1 MIRNIPEVVNLIDL
15 IKKGELSR
23 AAKLCKRLLKK
34 NEQDEVLQNSL
45 GIIYRK
51 QERYIQAE
59 FWTRSALKKNNRFW
73 AAHNNLARIFHDS
86 GQVERAIEKYRWILK
101 QNPSYHEGRINLA
114 VTLKSVG
121 NYRESL
127 LEYQNLVVN
136 KNSDLSFF
144 HLGLTYLSMGLY
156 KEGWSNYEYRWKVS
170 PLVNAVWPI
179 KGKDTWDGEKDKD
192 VVLWREQGIGD
203 DILFLGLTPEARDR
217 SRRLSVYVDP
227 RLVVLCK
234 RSIKGVE
241 FFPYES
247 VIEDVKET
255 HLPMGSLPSLF
266 RQTEDD
272 FKKTKKGILKPIQK
286 GLAQYVQS
294 LG

>member
-1 MIRNIPEVVNLIDL
+1 
-15 IKKGELSR
+15 
-23 AAKLCKRLLKK
+23 
-34 NEQDEVLQNSL
+34 
-45 GIIYRK
+45 
-51 QERYIQAE
+51 
-59 FWTRSALKKNNRFW
+59 
-73 AAHNNLARIFHDS
+73 
-86 GQVERAIEKYRWILK
+86 
-101 QNPSYHEGRINLA
+101 
-114 VTLKSVG
+114 
-121 NYRESL
+121 
-127 LEYQNLVVN
+127 
-136 KNSDLSFF
+136 
-144 HLGLTYLSMGLY
+144 MGLY

-179 KGKDTWDGEKDKD
+179 KGKDIWNGEKDKD

-234 RSIKGVE
+234 RSIKGIE

-272 FKKTKKGILKPIQK
+272 FKKTKKGYLKADPEKLRRNTCRAWVRGKKVIGISWK
-286 GLAQYVQS
+286 SIKS
-294 LG
+294 LKYSKKSLTLLEFGKIFRRSGCDIN